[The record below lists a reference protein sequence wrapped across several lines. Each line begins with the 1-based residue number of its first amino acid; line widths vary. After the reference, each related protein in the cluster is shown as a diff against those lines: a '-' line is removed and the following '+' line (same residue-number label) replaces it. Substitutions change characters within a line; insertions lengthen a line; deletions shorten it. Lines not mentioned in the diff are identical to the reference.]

1 MSEWFGT
8 WFDSDYYHLLYKDRD
23 FTEAENFVEKLAI
36 HLKPKTDDLIL
47 DLACGKGRHSIHLNA
62 LGFDVEGSDY
72 STNSIK
78 YAKQFENKRLKF
90 YEHDMRLSFPRKY
103 DFILNLFTSFGY
115 FDTETEHLNTLKNIY
130 KGLNENGVFVF
141 DFMNV
146 DHVLANLVAYE
157 TVTKGHIDF
166 EIRRDLINGKITKDI
181 IFLDKR
187 IPYHYTEKVSAL
199 GYAKIMEMMTE
210 TGFTVLDSF
219 GDYALSPFDSEKSK
233 RLILVL
239 KK

>member
-23 FTEAENFVEKLAI
+23 YTEAENFVEKLAI
-36 HLKPKTDDLIL
+36 HLKPNTADLIL

-115 FDTETEHLNTLKNIY
+115 FDTETEHI
-130 KGLNENGVFVF
+130 
-141 DFMNV
+141 
-146 DHVLANLVAYE
+146 
-157 TVTKGHIDF
+157 
-166 EIRRDLINGKITKDI
+166 
-181 IFLDKR
+181 
-187 IPYHYTEKVSAL
+187 
-199 GYAKIMEMMTE
+199 
-210 TGFTVLDSF
+210 
-219 GDYALSPFDSEKSK
+219 
-233 RLILVL
+233 
-239 KK
+239 KKHLQRA